1 MLLHIFTDT
10 KMDMHFIVIALVYI
24 EFKNANRYTLDAK
37 IDNMKAAV
45 VVSVLNRNFKDASN
59 KNVLYLL

>member
-1 MLLHIFTDT
+1 
-10 KMDMHFIVIALVYI
+10 MDMHFIVIALVYI